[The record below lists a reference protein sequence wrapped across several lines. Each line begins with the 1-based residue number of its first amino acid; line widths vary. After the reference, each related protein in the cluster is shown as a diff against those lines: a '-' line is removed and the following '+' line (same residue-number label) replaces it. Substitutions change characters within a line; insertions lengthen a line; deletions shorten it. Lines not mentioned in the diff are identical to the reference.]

1 VPGAAKVLAVALA
14 LAALL
19 PATGTPPAAGQVPAL
34 GPCQRAAELPPGAP
48 VNVELATVT
57 ATEATITWLTCA
69 AGSPAVADA
78 AVTVYGPGL
87 ARRTFLGSPDTPYH
101 LVRLTGLE
109 PGTTYAYTVSSN
121 GITAPVDRANPGA
134 FTTLSPP
141 PGNHLFAF
149 AVLADIHVGE
159 DVSGLATSS
168 PAELP
173 PGYRSERDYPEEM
186 LAAAVDAINAGDASL
201 TLVTADNSSHGQLAE
216 LRAARRLLDGLDHRY
231 LVARGSH
238 DRPNQYQRA
247 RKDCPGDGDCFR
259 VVFRPGV
266 KGGLEPRPRPAALVH
281 RGYRF
286 IALDS
291 ADPTSGQG
299 TLGSKQLA
307 WLERQLLAATRAEQP
322 VVIFFHHPVAEYSTT
337 AAVPPAIFG
346 VNQADAQALLELIGR
361 FDVRLVINAHT
372 HRNWIAYSPRT
383 GRMPIIETGPTKE
396 YPGGYTLIDV
406 YEGGLMRT
414 WHPIDCRFCNAW
426 RETTRGE
433 YFTLYPYYTLGSV
446 RDRNFTHVFEGPDVP
461 GVPSLPLGLWPP
473 GLPPEA

>member
-1 VPGAAKVLAVALA
+1 MRARTAAGALTLLLTLSLAPLR
-14 LAALL
+14 
-19 PATGTPPAAGQVPAL
+19 PAAGQIPAL
-34 GPCQRAAELPPGAP
+34 GVCGRPHELLPGAP
-48 VNVELATVT
+48 VNVELATVADT
-57 ATEATITWLTCA
+57 YAVITWLTCENGA
-69 AGSPAVADA
+69 PSPADG
-78 AVTVYGPGL
+78 AVTLVAGDGSM
-87 ARRTFLGSPDTPYH
+87 RTYLGAPNTPFH
-101 LVRLTGLE
+101 VVTLTGLD
-109 PGTTYAYTVSSN
+109 PGATYAYTVASN
-121 GITAPVDRANPGA
+121 GISAPVDRANPGV
-134 FTTLSPP
+134 FTTLRPP
-141 PGNHLFAF
+141 PGNRLFTF
-149 AVLADIHVGE
+149 AVLADIHIGE
-159 DVSGLATSS
+159 EVSGLATSS

-173 PGYRSERDYPEEM
+173 PGYRSERPYAAEM
-186 LAAAVDAINAGDASL
+186 LRAAVEQINASAAGL
-201 TLVTADNSSHGQLAE
+201 TLVTADNSSHGRLSE
-216 LRAARRLLDGLDHRY
+216 LRAARRLLEGLDHRY

-238 DRPNQYQRA
+238 DRPNQYQKA

-266 KGGLEPRPRPAALVH
+266 KGGLEPKPRPAALVH
-281 RGYRF
+281 AGYRF

-299 TLGSKQLA
+299 VLGAEQLA

-322 VVIFFHHPVAEYSTT
+322 AVIFFHHPVAEYSTT
-337 AAVPPAIFG
+337 AAVPPAVFG
-346 VNQADAQALLELIGR
+346 VNQADAQAFLSLIAR

-372 HRNWIAYSPRT
+372 HRNWIAYSPHT

-414 WHPIDCRFCNAW
+414 WHPIDCRFCHAW

-433 YFTLYPYYTLGSV
+433 YFTLYPLYTLGSV

-461 GVPSLPLGLWPP
+461 GLPSLPLGLWPP